1 MTSGLTG
8 QTHGD
13 TKIVA
18 AQFRSAS
25 WKPVSYAFESLVVM
39 EFGYKN
45 INLPEDEK
53 IVLEWLVGVYVYACV
68 YVYV

>member
-1 MTSGLTG
+1 
-8 QTHGD
+8 
-13 TKIVA
+13 
-18 AQFRSAS
+18 
-25 WKPVSYAFESLVVM
+25 M

-45 INLPEDEK
+45 INLPENEK